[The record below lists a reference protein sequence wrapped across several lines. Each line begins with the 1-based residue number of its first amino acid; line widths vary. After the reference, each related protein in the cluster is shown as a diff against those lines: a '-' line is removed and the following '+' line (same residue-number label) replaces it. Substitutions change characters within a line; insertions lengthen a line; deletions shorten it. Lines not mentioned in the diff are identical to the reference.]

1 MATRACSRRRQIGAP
16 GASSSSP
23 TTPGHSPKQSCIVFV
38 LCIYAAKQL
47 AVLCFSVV
55 KEEYQHRS
63 MVELTCVSFVW
74 CCAYKRVLARMN
86 MHGTA
91 FFPPNFPAEKC
102 HVVHYTSAYFTA
114 TSAELS
120 CEFYIILFSFPA

>member
-1 MATRACSRRRQIGAP
+1 
-16 GASSSSP
+16 
-23 TTPGHSPKQSCIVFV
+23 
-38 LCIYAAKQL
+38 
-47 AVLCFSVV
+47 
-55 KEEYQHRS
+55 
-63 MVELTCVSFVW
+63 
-74 CCAYKRVLARMN
+74 MN

-120 CEFYIILFSFPA
+120 CEFYITFFFSSLDQSQWSFMVLNFADVTIRENAVVSWDVRGVSSP